1 MQKEGNKRVQL
12 IYFCRSDESLFQV
25 IDLGNG
31 DFKCEKCDKEYQDSN
46 PRMILSVN
54 VADWSNNI
62 WVTLFDD
69 EAQTLLGV
77 NGREMKRLKE
87 EQSDD
92 FNAIFDKLR
101 FTQLQLKLR
110 VKNENYNDEQRLKTS
125 VAKLELLKLPEH
137 NKRLLKEIN
146 EMRAQLGE

>member
-1 MQKEGNKRVQL
+1 
-12 IYFCRSDESLFQV
+12 V
-25 IDLGNG
+25 IDIGNG
-31 DFKCEKCDKEYQDSN
+31 EFKCEKCNKDYQDCN

-69 EAQTLLGV
+69 EAQTLLGHK
-77 NGREMKRLKE
+77 GKEMKEPKE
-87 EQSDD
+87 DHADE

-110 VKNENYNDEQRLKTS
+110 VKNENYNDEQRLKTT
-125 VAKLELLKLPEH
+125 VARLELLKLPEH

-146 EMRAQLGE
+146 EMKAQLNA

>member
-1 MQKEGNKRVQL
+1 M
-12 IYFCRSDESLFQV
+12 

-31 DFKCEKCDKEYQDSN
+31 DFKCEKCAKEYQDCN

-87 EQSDD
+87 EQPED

-110 VKNENYNDEQRLKTS
+110 VKNENYNDELRLKTS
-125 VAKLELLKLPEH
+125 VAKLELLNLPEH

-146 EMRAQLGE
+146 EMKAELAA

>member
-1 MQKEGNKRVQL
+1 M
-12 IYFCRSDESLFQV
+12 
-25 IDLGNG
+25 GNG
-31 DFKCEKCDKEYQDSN
+31 DFKCEKCDKEYQDCN

-69 EAQTLLGV
+69 EAQTLLGA

-87 EQSDD
+87 EKPDD

-110 VKNENYNDEQRLKTS
+110 VKNEIYNDEQRLKTS
-125 VAKLELLKLPEH
+125 VAKLELLNLPKH
-137 NKRLLKEIN
+137 NKRLLKEIT

>member
-1 MQKEGNKRVQL
+1 
-12 IYFCRSDESLFQV
+12 
-25 IDLGNG
+25 
-31 DFKCEKCDKEYQDSN
+31 
-46 PRMILSVN
+46 MILSVN

-69 EAQTLLGV
+69 EAQTLLGHK
-77 NGREMKRLKE
+77 GKKMKELKE
-87 EQSDD
+87 DEPDE

-110 VKNENYNDEQRLKTS
+110 VKNENYNDEQRLKTT
-125 VAKLELLKLPEH
+125 VARLELLKLPEH

-146 EMRAQLGE
+146 EMKAQLNA